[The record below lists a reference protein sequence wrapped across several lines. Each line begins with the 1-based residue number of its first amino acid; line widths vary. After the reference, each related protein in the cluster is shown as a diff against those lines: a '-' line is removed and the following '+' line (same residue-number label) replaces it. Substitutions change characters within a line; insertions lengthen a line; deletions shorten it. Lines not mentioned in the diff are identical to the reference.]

1 MDKQTLSKIAAF
13 VSDEKRLN
21 KAFDRV
27 IDGIE
32 SGRIRADEFPL
43 AAAPL
48 RAGGLN
54 DNREFVTRYLE
65 QLAEQALTPEQ
76 KLALSET
83 ITALPQGASIEDL
96 YAALGDVESLASFT
110 AALHKVQNTDQQ
122 IMT

>member
-65 QLAEQALTPEQ
+65 QLAEHALTPEQ

-96 YAALGDVESLASFT
+96 YAALGHVESLASFT

-122 IMT
+122 TTT

>member
-21 KAFDRV
+21 EAFDRV
-27 IDGIE
+27 IDGID

-48 RAGGLN
+48 RAGGLS

-96 YAALGDVESLASFT
+96 YAALEQVESLASFT

-122 IMT
+122 ITT

>member
-21 KAFDRV
+21 EAFDRV
-27 IDGIE
+27 IDGID

-48 RAGGLN
+48 RSGGLS

-96 YAALGDVESLASFT
+96 YAALGHVESLAGFT

-122 IMT
+122 MTN

>member
-1 MDKQTLSKIAAF
+1 MDKQKLSKIAAF

-21 KAFDRV
+21 EAFDRV

-48 RAGGLN
+48 RAGGLS

-83 ITALPQGASIEDL
+83 ITSLPQGASIEDL
-96 YAALGDVESLASFT
+96 YGALGQVESLASFT

-122 IMT
+122 TTN

>member
-48 RAGGLN
+48 RAGGLS

-96 YAALGDVESLASFT
+96 YTALGHVESLASFT

-122 IMT
+122 ITT

>member
-21 KAFDRV
+21 EAFDRV
-27 IDGIE
+27 IDGID

-48 RAGGLN
+48 RAGGLS

-96 YAALGDVESLASFT
+96 YAALGHVESLASFT

-122 IMT
+122 ITN